1 MKLDFQGRNAEVE
14 SRLLNH
20 ARPRLEGLEQ
30 FSDRIGEVR
39 VTLSRQKGLHTIEI
53 TCALNGSILR
63 SEVRDHDE
71 LTAFDQALDKLERQL
86 VRYKD
91 KMVDRRKRARRRQD
105 AQEQIA
111 QSAAAQVQQEEAIAE
126 AEEEFEEFHIVRTK
140 SHALKPMT
148 PQEAVLQMEMVG
160 HDFYVFLDGDALHV
174 GVVYKRRDGGYGLI
188 EPQAAE

>member
-1 MKLDFQGRNAEVE
+1 MKLDFQGRNAVVE
-14 SRLLNH
+14 SSLLNH
-20 ARPRLEGLEQ
+20 ARPRLEGLKQ

-39 VTLSRQKGLHTIEI
+39 VTLSHQKGIHTIEI
-53 TCALNGSILR
+53 TCALNGNILR

-91 KMVDRRKRARRRQD
+91 KMVDRRKRARGRQE
-105 AQEQIA
+105 AQEQMA
-111 QSAAAQVQQEEAIAE
+111 QDAAAFAQQEEAQ
-126 AEEEFEEFHIVRTK
+126 EETEFEEFNIVRTK

-160 HDFYVFLDGDALHV
+160 HDFYVFLDGDALRV
-174 GVVYKRRDGGYGLI
+174 GVVYKRRDGDYGLI
-188 EPQAAE
+188 EPEATL